1 VGLGQVAAKY
11 HRAAEMPDF
20 KPNYF
25 VRGLAVLALIAALIL
40 VVVVVVTT
48 SGDSGGGGGK
58 GKGETTTVSKVGRK
72 AVHKGVWIVH
82 SGDTLGEISVKT
94 GIDETTLLQLNPD
107 LDPQALLEGQRIA
120 LR

>member
-1 VGLGQVAAKY
+1 
-11 HRAAEMPDF
+11 MPDF

-25 VRGLAVLALIAALIL
+25 VRALAVLALIAALAL
-40 VVVVVVTT
+40 VVVVVVTST
-48 SGDSGGGGGK
+48 GNSSGGDNGNGGGAD
-58 GKGETTTVSKVGRK
+58 VSKVGRK
-72 AVHKGVWIVH
+72 AVRKGVWIVH

-94 GIDETTLLQLNPD
+94 GIDESTLLQLNPD

>member
-1 VGLGQVAAKY
+1 
-11 HRAAEMPDF
+11 MPDF

-25 VRGLAVLALIAALIL
+25 VRALAVLALIAALVL
-40 VVVVVVTT
+40 VVVVVVT
-48 SGDSGGGGGK
+48 SAGNSSGGDNGTGGGAD
-58 GKGETTTVSKVGRK
+58 VSKVGRK
-72 AVHKGVWIVH
+72 AVRKGVWIVH

-94 GIDETTLLQLNPD
+94 GIDESTLLQLNPD